1 MTVTGE
7 DSVYEYAKYYME
19 SGLSV
24 IPLKLG
30 SKEPLVAWKQY
41 QERLPSPSE
50 LEEWFK
56 GRSANIAIVT
66 GRVSGNLVVL
76 DFDSKESFKAFV
88 EKLKSASRLLRIDV
102 NNTWIVE
109 TGKGYHVYLR
119 LPREDLV
126 PRTKVRL
133 VEGVDLKAEGGY
145 VVAPPSMHPSG
156 KRYRFIEVDGELL
169 GPPSIPEPV
178 ELREEE
184 WQELLRLLAPPETG
198 KASKRPVEA
207 ATSFKELGDNELLR
221 LKEILKE
228 AWVEGQRQFL
238 ALFMSGWL
246 AKARIHP
253 VSTAKLFRLLA
264 EERGDN
270 ELEERL
276 STIYYSYKK
285 LYGAIPELEE
295 LDRII
300 EEWKVQGVLRRNVS
314 RAISKELEERV
325 KGKTGVQEILENTLG
340 EERALEAVREI
351 EEILG
356 TASPFKDSVIEILDY
371 DKQLYAVANLRKHVV
386 VRARR
391 DGNRLVYKER
401 VTVGAPTRVT
411 VYVNPLGGLT
421 KYEVVW
427 EARTRPRPLVIGP
440 APIEDVVD
448 RLKAEGLVLNHRLV
462 RDVINAII
470 EAYLRKGRAEIREEI
485 EAPGFYWVDGR
496 LVVVRWEPR
505 EVSSEELREALE
517 LLGELAS
524 EWFSHAVDKFS
535 TIVKWGI
542 IAPFTYAMKQRGR
555 WVPWL
560 ILYGASRTGKTT
572 LGEIVLHIWGLDNRY
587 RKTGANIDTVP
598 RLGHVLSQS
607 TFPTLVNEPGAAI
620 AREDVV
626 ETLKNAVETTIARGR
641 YVRGSYTEIPSL
653 SPLIM
658 TSNKVLPRDD
668 ALLRRFMV
676 IRFTYGERIDS
687 ERAREFD
694 ERVKPRLKKLEALGH
709 WVAKKILEDP
719 ELLDK
724 EWLSLAEELLGQA
737 YREAG
742 LEPPEWIKARYEAR
756 EDIYEELRETIREYL
771 IEQINSAYFRAVG
784 KVIVESVDGTRYD
797 YRDPVDAALEER
809 VRIVLEKGLLPW
821 AAPKGDSVVFTAGF
835 ARELAKVIGDIGGL
849 KSIAELL
856 GWEYKAVRLS
866 HGGVV
871 KGIMVSL
878 DKLIEFL
885 SA

>member
-1 MTVTGE
+1 M
-7 DSVYEYAKYYME
+7 Y
-19 SGLSV
+19 
-24 IPLKLG
+24 
-30 SKEPLVAWKQY
+30 
-41 QERLPSPSE
+41 
-50 LEEWFK
+50 
-56 GRSANIAIVT
+56 
-66 GRVSGNLVVL
+66 
-76 DFDSKESFKAFV
+76 
-88 EKLKSASRLLRIDV
+88 
-102 NNTWIVE
+102 IVE
-109 TGKGYHVYLR
+109 SLR
-119 LPREDLV
+119 LSD
-126 PRTKVRL
+126 
-133 VEGVDLKAEGGY
+133 
-145 VVAPPSMHPSG
+145 
-156 KRYRFIEVDGELL
+156 
-169 GPPSIPEPV
+169 
-178 ELREEE
+178 
-184 WQELLRLLAPPETG
+184 
-198 KASKRPVEA
+198 
-207 ATSFKELGDNELLR
+207 FKELNDNQLLK
-221 LKEILKE
+221 LKEILSP
-228 AWVEGQRQFL
+228 AWVEGQRQIL

-264 EERGDN
+264 GERGDN

-285 LYGAIPELEE
+285 LYGAIPELKE
-295 LDRII
+295 LDKTI
-300 EEWKVQGVLRRNVS
+300 EEWKAQGILRRNVS
-314 RAISKELEERV
+314 RAISEERV

-391 DGNRLVYKER
+391 DGNRLVYKEK

-440 APIEDVVD
+440 VPIEDVVD

-496 LVVVRWEPR
+496 LVAVRWEPR

-517 LLGELAS
+517 LLGELAG

-542 IAPFTYAMKQRGR
+542 IAPFIYAMKQKGR

-694 ERVKPRLKKLEALGH
+694 ERVKPRLKKLGALGH
-709 WVAKKILEDP
+709 WVAKKILEHP

-724 EWLSLAEELLGQA
+724 EWLSLAEELLEEA
-737 YREAG
+737 YRTAS
-742 LEPPEWIKARYEAR
+742 LEEPEWVRARYEVH
-756 EDIYEELRETIREYL
+756 ENVYEEFRETIREYL
-771 IEQINSAYFRAVG
+771 IEQINSAYFKAVG
-784 KVIVESVDGTRYD
+784 KVVVEKPEEDRFY
-797 YRDPVDAALEER
+797 YHDPVDTALEER

-821 AAPKGDSVVFTAGF
+821 ALLKGEDVVLTTGF
-835 ARELAKVIGDIGGL
+835 ARGLGRVVGDIGGL

-856 GWEYKAVRLS
+856 GWEYKR
-866 HGGVV
+866 GVKV
-871 KGIMVSL
+871 GRKTVQGIVVPL
-878 DKLIEFL
+878 TKFLEFL
-885 SA
+885 A